1 GEDVPARAVLWPCLP
16 TDDAGF
22 KERAPMLE
30 RRDDYKRLYADFRWQ
45 IPDRLNIGAAVADVW
60 AARDPE
66 RIALYQYNLEGVPDE
81 LTFGELARRSNAVAN
96 GLRALGVRRGD
107 RVALLLPQC
116 FETAIAHIA
125 IYKLGAIAVPL
136 ALLFGV
142 EALEYR
148 LHTAG
153 VRVIIT
159 NEAGRAKIAQI
170 RPRLPMLEQVV
181 SIDGPGFGALD
192 FHKLLHD

>member
-1 GEDVPARAVLWPCLP
+1 
-16 TDDAGF
+16 
-22 KERAPMLE
+22 
-30 RRDDYKRLYADFRWQ
+30 ADFRWQ
-45 IPDRLNIGAAVADVW
+45 IPDRFNIGAAVADVW

-66 RIALYQYNLEGVPDE
+66 RIALYQYNLEGAPDE

-148 LHTAG
+148 LQTAG
-153 VRVIIT
+153 VAAVVT
-159 NEAGRAKIAQI
+159 TEAGHARLKPIVS
-170 RPRLPMLEQVV
+170 RLPDL
-181 SIDGPGFGALD
+181 
-192 FHKLLHD
+192 K